1 MILCWI
7 CCLFLDLLTYNFL
20 FLSFQSTKPI
30 MEKRRRARINNSLS
44 ELKNLILDALKKDVS
59 IYLFHF

>member
-1 MILCWI
+1 MMFILS
-7 CCLFLDLLTYNFL
+7 L
-20 FLSFQSTKPI
+20 QSTKPI

-59 IYLFHF
+59 ICSRQIYFTTVNLSKIFKL

>member
-1 MILCWI
+1 MLNF
-7 CCLFLDLLTYNFL
+7 CLFLDLLTYSFL